1 MGDQNIRVST
11 QWEHSITNLLGHDP
25 TSEPGI
31 ALRQWVHHQ
40 GVENHVDLL
49 SWEED
54 EIKANPTQQIF
65 TLDDHGQGSYLRT
78 NQTKQI
84 CGLITYMK
92 HVFCEYIS
100 EEVRENTFHPL
111 STEEWSQ
118 HTSTMLR
125 IYLIQ
130 HLPNP
135 LGLNQSR
142 LGPYLHP
149 DLQHTHQQLLS

>member
-1 MGDQNIRVST
+1 MENQNIRVST

-25 TSEPGI
+25 TTEPGI

-40 GVENHVDLL
+40 GIENHVDLL

-54 EIKANPTQQIF
+54 EVKSNPTQQVF
-65 TLDDHGQGSYLRT
+65 SLDDHGQGSFLRT

-84 CGLITYMK
+84 CGLITYTE
-92 HVFCEYIS
+92 HVFSEYMS
-100 EEVRENTFHPL
+100 EEVRPDPVHIF
-111 STEEWSQ
+111 SSEEWSQ
-118 HTSTMLR
+118 QTSTMTRTFWSKTYQL
-125 IYLIQ
+125 
-130 HLPNP
+130 P
-135 LGLNQSR
+135 LGLNQSF